1 MDHLRT
7 FKSFVR
13 KETWLQGILMLQTH
27 SRNNTGK
34 ARTALLQ
41 ALWMTF
47 LILTASTYVLAA
59 APPRTKAYTES
70 ICNTDPNVFFCEDF
84 QDSATLPTATSNG
97 SCTGH
102 WNNPAWAHS
111 SYCYNAAATSGA
123 ITPTITIPNGV
134 PSSGNQVYKLKLGG
148 NGSGGSTI
156 DGYLGWKG
164 TGHTYTN
171 YYIRWQFYYTSDV
184 QWPVD
189 LDIKQM
195 LSHPE
200 VFMDPPSADYQNG
213 IYIHQD
219 FFCSGL
225 GNFTSVP
232 ALRYGP
238 AYNGYP
244 VYNQMCPPLTPG
256 LPADGV
262 HAPQLQVNRWYTIEV
277 HFRLSTDASIGLTEA
292 WLDGNLMY
300 STHRATCTGS
310 CKPMSYVY
318 FTGWKNPS
326 EPSGAGYVQYDNIIM
341 STARIGV
348 PNASSSTTPPT
359 TPTGLS
365 VAP

>member
-1 MDHLRT
+1 M
-7 FKSFVR
+7 
-13 KETWLQGILMLQTH
+13 
-27 SRNNTGK
+27 RNLISNYICK
-34 ARTALLQ
+34 RRVPPL
-41 ALWMTF
+41 
-47 LILTASTYVLAA
+47 LILCCSIFTLLISSSQTQAV
-59 APPRTKAYTES
+59 APARQTPYTES
-70 ICNTDPNVFFCEDF
+70 RCNTDPNVFFCEDF
-84 QDSATLPTATSNG
+84 QDTATLPTATSSS

-111 SYCYNAAATSGA
+111 SYCYNNAATSA
-123 ITPTITIPNGV
+123 TITPTIPIPNGV
-134 PSSGNQVYKLKLGG
+134 PSSGNQVYRLKLGG

-156 DGYLGWKG
+156 DGYLGWQG

-184 QWPVD
+184 TWPVD

-200 VFMDPPSADYQNG
+200 VFLDPPSANYQNG

-219 FFCSGL
+219 FFCNGL
-225 GNFTSVP
+225 GNFGDIP

-244 VYNQMCPPLTPG
+244 VYNEMCPPLTPG

-262 HAPQLQVNRWYTIEV
+262 QAPRLQVNRWYIMEV
-277 HFRLSTDASIGLTEA
+277 HFILSANSSTGLLEA

-300 STHRATCTGS
+300 SIHRATCTGS
-310 CKPMSYVY
+310 CPPMSYVY

-326 EPSGAGYVQYDNIIM
+326 EPNGAGYVQYDNIVM
-341 STARIGV
+341 STAPIGV
-348 PNASSSTTPPT
+348 PNTGSSPVPLTA
-359 TPTGLS
+359 PTGLD